1 MPSRVLGIDAY
12 KGGWVGVLL
21 TGHDHSDDG
30 HDHGDRV
37 EVRTAPVIAEL
48 VAQTGP
54 VDVVAVD
61 IPIGLPD
68 RTRRR
73 ADVAARAQLGPRA
86 SAVFYTPV
94 RAALTAADYAAAN
107 AENRRLAGEGLS
119 AQAYRLGPKIL
130 DVDAW
135 LRAGDHPRTIE
146 VHPELCFARM
156 AGGPL
161 PDSKKTWS
169 GTVRREELLRQHG
182 VRLPRDIGPAGRL
195 VPVDDVL
202 DAAAAAWT
210 ARRAAAGE
218 ARCVPAEPE
227 VFGDGLPAA
236 IWA

>member
-1 MPSRVLGIDAY
+1 MPFRVLGADAY

-21 TGHDHSDDG
+21 DG
-30 HDHGDRV
+30 DGDRLQV
-37 EVRTAPVIAEL
+37 HAAPTIAAL
-48 VAQTGP
+48 VAQAGP
-54 VDVVAVD
+54 VDVAGID

-73 ADVAARAQLGPRA
+73 ADQDARALLGPRA
-86 SAVFYTPV
+86 SSVFYTPV
-94 RAALTAADYAAAN
+94 RAALTCPDYAAAN
-107 AENRRLAGEGLS
+107 AENRRLAGEGIS

-135 LRAGDHPRTIE
+135 LRAGAHPRTIE
-146 VHPELCFARM
+146 VHPELSFARM

-182 VRLPRDIGPAGRL
+182 VLLPRDIGPAGRL

-210 ARRAAAGE
+210 ARRAAAGAAE
-218 ARCVPAEPE
+218 CVPADPE
-227 VFGDGLPAA
+227 FFSDGLPAA
-236 IWA
+236 IWS